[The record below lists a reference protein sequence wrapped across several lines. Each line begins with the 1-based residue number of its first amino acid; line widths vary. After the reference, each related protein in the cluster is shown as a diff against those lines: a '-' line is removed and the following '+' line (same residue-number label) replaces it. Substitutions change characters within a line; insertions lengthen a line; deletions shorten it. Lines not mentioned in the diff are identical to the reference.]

1 MDKVKDALEALKAK
15 WSELS
20 RLVKI
25 AIVLGIISLF
35 AIIGTVYYMNTR
47 VEYSVL
53 FSNLSEADAG
63 TISQDLDSQNI
74 KYKLADD
81 GKTIMVDKTKVDQY
95 RIDLAVDNKL
105 PSSSKGFELFD
116 SASMMTTDEDRKI
129 MYQRALTGELENSIA
144 ALDDVDKAKVN
155 LTIPKSDNVFDN
167 STSKKAKASIVL
179 TLKGTSISKILNK
192 NEEDDASDSSS
203 ATSKYMKLKSQY
215 EKQME
220 KKITG
225 LIEPV
230 VGKGKVKASVNVD
243 LNFDAVEKKITNYS
257 NPQIRSEN
265 VQASGKQAEIKQAQT
280 GQVNDNVDNVTGDAN
295 NDNASYNRTVNN
307 ELNTETTGINAPGS
321 INRMTSSV
329 VINGDLSAGDA
340 RNIRKLIQGALGYD
354 KQRGDTVSVQA
365 VNFARAKSTK
375 KKTVAKKPV
384 KKTNWV
390 LIGALIAAGVL
401 TLGTIIFLVIR
412 RRRRLAEEEEEYY
425 DDGVTKRMPAASQDT
440 GRTTVVMSQDELNRM
455 KNRQNYDDDYDD
467 DYEDD
472 YDDDYD
478 VDVTDEGEEEEEEEE
493 AAEELD
499 PEILAEQER
508 QRKETETKRK
518 IAVSTEQRAKEYATK
533 HPDVVADLISA
544 WVKEGG
550 KGNKQ

>member
-1 MDKVKDALEALKAK
+1 MDKVNDALEALKAK

-116 SASMMTTDEDRKI
+116 SANMMTTDEDRKI

-167 STSKKAKASIVL
+167 STSGKAKASIVL
-179 TLKGTSISKILNK
+179 TLKGTSISKDAVQGIVALTTGAVQGLDKKNVRVVDQTGRILNK
-192 NEEDDASDSSS
+192 NEEDDASDSSG
-203 ATSKYMKLKSQY
+203 ATGKYMKLKSQY

-243 LNFDAVEKKITNYS
+243 LNFDAVEKKVTNYS

-295 NDNASYNRTVNN
+295 NDNASYSRTVNN
-307 ELNTETTGINAPGS
+307 ELNTETTKIINAPGS

-340 RNIRKLIQGALGYD
+340 KNIRKLIQGALGYD

-365 VNFARAKSTK
+365 VNFARAKSMK
-375 KKTVAKKPV
+375 KKTAARKKA

-412 RRRRLAEEEEEYY
+412 RRRRLAEEEDEY
-425 DDGVTKRMPAASQDT
+425 
-440 GRTTVVMSQDELNRM
+440 
-455 KNRQNYDDDYDD
+455 
-467 DYEDD
+467 

-478 VDVTDEGEEEEEEEE
+478 VDVTDEGEEEEEEAEE
-493 AAEELD
+493 VAEELD
-499 PEILAEQER
+499 PEILAEHER
-508 QRKETETKRK
+508 QRKEAETKRK

>member
-95 RIDLAVDNKL
+95 RINLAVDNKL

-179 TLKGTSISKILNK
+179 TLKGTSISKDSVQGIVALTTGAVQGLDKKNVKVVDQTGKILNK

-265 VQASGKQAEIKQAQT
+265 VQASGKQTEIKQAQT
-280 GQVNDNVDNVTGDAN
+280 GQVNDNVDNVTGDEN

-307 ELNTETTGINAPGS
+307 ELNTETTKIINAPGS

-340 RNIRKLIQGALGYD
+340 KNIRKLIQGALGYD

-375 KKTVAKKPV
+375 KTVAKKPA

-412 RRRRLAEEEEEYY
+412 RRRRLAEEEEY
-425 DDGVTKRMPAASQDT
+425 
-440 GRTTVVMSQDELNRM
+440 
-455 KNRQNYDDDYDD
+455 
-467 DYEDD
+467 

-478 VDVTDEGEEEEEEEE
+478 VDVTDEGEEEEEEAKEVS
-493 AAEELD
+493 EELD
-499 PEILAEQER
+499 PEILAEKER
-508 QRKETETKRK
+508 QRKEEETKRK
-518 IAVSTEQRAKEYATK
+518 IAVSTEKKAKEYATK

>member
-25 AIVLGIISLF
+25 AIVFGIISLF

-81 GKTIMVDKTKVDQY
+81 GKTIMVDKTKADQY
-95 RIDLAVDNKL
+95 RINLAVDNKL

-129 MYQRALTGELENSIA
+129 MYQRALTGELENTIA

-179 TLKGTSISKILNK
+179 TLKGTSISKDAVQGIVALTTGAVQGLDKKNVKVVDQTGKILNK
-192 NEEDDASDSSS
+192 NEEEDASDSSS

-265 VQASGKQAEIKQAQT
+265 VQASGKQTEIKQAQT
-280 GQVNDNVDNVTGDAN
+280 GQVNDNVDNVTGDEN

-307 ELNTETTGINAPGS
+307 ELNTETTKIINAPGS

-340 RNIRKLIQGALGYD
+340 KNIRKLIQGALGYD

-375 KKTVAKKPV
+375 KTVAKKPA

-412 RRRRLAEEEEEYY
+412 RRRRLAEEEEY
-425 DDGVTKRMPAASQDT
+425 
-440 GRTTVVMSQDELNRM
+440 
-455 KNRQNYDDDYDD
+455 
-467 DYEDD
+467 

-478 VDVTDEGEEEEEEEE
+478 VDVTDEGEEEEEAKEV
-493 AAEELD
+493 AEELD
-499 PEILAEQER
+499 PEILAEKER
-508 QRKETETKRK
+508 QRKEEETKRK
-518 IAVSTEQRAKEYATK
+518 IAVSTEQKAKEYATE

>member
-1 MDKVKDALEALKAK
+1 MDKVNDALEALKAK

-116 SASMMTTDEDRKI
+116 SANMMTTDEDRKI

-167 STSKKAKASIVL
+167 STSGKAKASIVL
-179 TLKGTSISKILNK
+179 TLKGTSISKDAVQGIVALTTGAVQGLDKKNVRVVDQTGRILNK
-192 NEEDDASDSSS
+192 NEEDDASDSSG
-203 ATSKYMKLKSQY
+203 ATGKYMKLKSQY

-243 LNFDAVEKKITNYS
+243 LNFDAVEKKVTNYS

-295 NDNASYNRTVNN
+295 NDNASYSRTVNN
-307 ELNTETTGINAPGS
+307 ELNTETTKIINAPGS

-340 RNIRKLIQGALGYD
+340 KKNIRKLIQGALGYD

-365 VNFARAKSTK
+365 VNFARAKSMK
-375 KKTVAKKPV
+375 KKTAARKKA

-425 DDGVTKRMPAASQDT
+425 DD
-440 GRTTVVMSQDELNRM
+440 
-455 KNRQNYDDDYDD
+455 
-467 DYEDD
+467 
-472 YDDDYD
+472 DYD
-478 VDVTDEGEEEEEEEE
+478 VDVTDEGEEEEEEAKEV
-493 AAEELD
+493 AEELD
-499 PEILAEQER
+499 PEILAEHER
-508 QRKETETKRK
+508 QRKEAETKRK

>member
-25 AIVLGIISLF
+25 AIVLGVISLF

-63 TISQDLDSQNI
+63 TISQDLDSQKI

-95 RIDLAVDNKL
+95 RINLAVDNKL

-179 TLKGTSISKILNK
+179 TLKGTSISKDAVQGIVALTTGAVQGLDKKNVKVVDQTGKILNK

-265 VQASGKQAEIKQAQT
+265 VQASGKQTEIKQAQT

-307 ELNTETTGINAPGS
+307 ELNTETTKIINAPGS

-340 RNIRKLIQGALGYD
+340 KNIRKLIQGALGYD

-375 KKTVAKKPV
+375 KTVAKKPA

-412 RRRRLAEEEEEYY
+412 RRRRLAEEEEY
-425 DDGVTKRMPAASQDT
+425 
-440 GRTTVVMSQDELNRM
+440 
-455 KNRQNYDDDYDD
+455 
-467 DYEDD
+467 

-478 VDVTDEGEEEEEEEE
+478 VDVTDEGEEEEEAKEV
-493 AAEELD
+493 AEELD
-499 PEILAEQER
+499 PEILAEKER
-508 QRKETETKRK
+508 QRKEEETKRK
-518 IAVSTEQRAKEYATK
+518 IAVSNEQKAKEYATK

>member
-116 SASMMTTDEDRKI
+116 SANMMTTDEDRKI

-167 STSKKAKASIVL
+167 STSGKAKASIVL
-179 TLKGTSISKILNK
+179 TLKGTSISKDAVQGIVALTTGAVQGLDKKNVRVVDQTGRILNK
-192 NEEDDASDSSS
+192 NEEDDASDSSG
-203 ATSKYMKLKSQY
+203 ATGKYMKLKSQY

-243 LNFDAVEKKITNYS
+243 LNFDAVEKKVTNYS

-280 GQVNDNVDNVTGDAN
+280 GQANDNVDNVTGDAN
-295 NDNASYNRTVNN
+295 NDNASYSRTVNN
-307 ELNTETTGINAPGS
+307 ELNTETTKIINAPGS

-340 RNIRKLIQGALGYD
+340 KNIRKLIQGALGYD

-365 VNFARAKSTK
+365 VNFARAKSMK
-375 KKTVAKKPV
+375 KKTVARKKA

-425 DDGVTKRMPAASQDT
+425 DD
-440 GRTTVVMSQDELNRM
+440 
-455 KNRQNYDDDYDD
+455 
-467 DYEDD
+467 
-472 YDDDYD
+472 DYD
-478 VDVTDEGEEEEEEEE
+478 VDVTDEGEEEEEEAKEV
-493 AAEELD
+493 AEELD
-499 PEILAEQER
+499 PEILAEHER
-508 QRKETETKRK
+508 QRKEAETKRK

-550 KGNKQ
+550 NGNKQ

>member
-95 RIDLAVDNKL
+95 RINLAVDNKL

-179 TLKGTSISKILNK
+179 TLKGTSISKDAVQGIVALTTGAVQGLDKKNVKVVDQTGKILNK
-192 NEEDDASDSSS
+192 NEEEDASDSSS

-265 VQASGKQAEIKQAQT
+265 VQASGKQTEIKQAQT
-280 GQVNDNVDNVTGDAN
+280 GQVNDNVDNVTGDEN

-307 ELNTETTGINAPGS
+307 ELNTETTKIINAPGS

-340 RNIRKLIQGALGYD
+340 KNIRKLIQGALGYD

-375 KKTVAKKPV
+375 KTVAKKPA

-412 RRRRLAEEEEEYY
+412 RRRRLAEEEEY
-425 DDGVTKRMPAASQDT
+425 
-440 GRTTVVMSQDELNRM
+440 
-455 KNRQNYDDDYDD
+455 
-467 DYEDD
+467 

-478 VDVTDEGEEEEEEEE
+478 VDVTDEGEEEEEAKEV
-493 AAEELD
+493 AEELD
-499 PEILAEQER
+499 PEILAEKKR
-508 QRKETETKRK
+508 QREEEETKRK
-518 IAVSTEQRAKEYATK
+518 IAVSTEQKAKEYATK

>member
-1 MDKVKDALEALKAK
+1 MTTGAVQGLDKKNVK
-15 WSELS
+15 
-20 RLVKI
+20 V
-25 AIVLGIISLF
+25 
-35 AIIGTVYYMNTR
+35 
-47 VEYSVL
+47 
-53 FSNLSEADAG
+53 
-63 TISQDLDSQNI
+63 
-74 KYKLADD
+74 
-81 GKTIMVDKTKVDQY
+81 VDQ
-95 RIDLAVDNKL
+95 
-105 PSSSKGFELFD
+105 
-116 SASMMTTDEDRKI
+116 
-129 MYQRALTGELENSIA
+129 TG
-144 ALDDVDKAKVN
+144 
-155 LTIPKSDNVFDN
+155 
-167 STSKKAKASIVL
+167 
-179 TLKGTSISKILNK
+179 KILNK

-307 ELNTETTGINAPGS
+307 ELNTETTKVINAPGS

-425 DDGVTKRMPAASQDT
+425 DD
-440 GRTTVVMSQDELNRM
+440 
-455 KNRQNYDDDYDD
+455 
-467 DYEDD
+467 
-472 YDDDYD
+472 DYD
-478 VDVTDEGEEEEEEEE
+478 VDVTDEGEEEEEAEE

>member
-1 MDKVKDALEALKAK
+1 MDKVNDALEALKAK

-116 SASMMTTDEDRKI
+116 SANMMTTDEDRKI

-167 STSKKAKASIVL
+167 STSGKAKASIVL
-179 TLKGTSISKILNK
+179 TLKGTSISKDAVQGIVALTTGAVQGLDKKNVRVVDQTGRILNK
-192 NEEDDASDSSS
+192 NEEDDASDSSG
-203 ATSKYMKLKSQY
+203 ATGKYMKLKSQY

-243 LNFDAVEKKITNYS
+243 LNFDAVEKKVTNYS

-295 NDNASYNRTVNN
+295 NDNASYSRTVNN
-307 ELNTETTGINAPGS
+307 ELNTETTKIINAPGS

-340 RNIRKLIQGALGYD
+340 KNIRKLIQGALGYD

-365 VNFARAKSTK
+365 VNFARAKSMK
-375 KKTVAKKPV
+375 KKTAARKKA

-412 RRRRLAEEEEEYY
+412 RRRRLAEEEDEY
-425 DDGVTKRMPAASQDT
+425 
-440 GRTTVVMSQDELNRM
+440 
-455 KNRQNYDDDYDD
+455 
-467 DYEDD
+467 

-478 VDVTDEGEEEEEEEE
+478 VDVTDEGEGEEEEE
-493 AAEELD
+493 AKEVAEELD
-499 PEILAEQER
+499 PEILAEHER
-508 QRKETETKRK
+508 QRKEAETKRK

>member
-179 TLKGTSISKILNK
+179 TLKGTSISKDSVQGIVALTTGAVQGLDKKNVKVVDQTGKILNK

-307 ELNTETTGINAPGS
+307 ELNTETTKVINAPGS

-375 KKTVAKKPV
+375 KTVARKPV

-412 RRRRLAEEEEEYY
+412 AEEEEEY
-425 DDGVTKRMPAASQDT
+425 
-440 GRTTVVMSQDELNRM
+440 
-455 KNRQNYDDDYDD
+455 
-467 DYEDD
+467 

-478 VDVTDEGEEEEEEEE
+478 VDVTDEGEEEAEE

-508 QRKETETKRK
+508 QRKEAETKRK
-518 IAVSTEQRAKEYATK
+518 LAVSTEQKAKEYATK

-550 KGNKQ
+550 NGNKQ

>member
-1 MDKVKDALEALKAK
+1 MDKVNDALEALKAK

-116 SASMMTTDEDRKI
+116 SANMMTTDEDRKI

-167 STSKKAKASIVL
+167 STSGKAKASIVL
-179 TLKGTSISKILNK
+179 TLKGTSISKDAVQGIVALTTGAVQGLDKKNVRVVDQTGRILNK
-192 NEEDDASDSSS
+192 NEEDDASDSSG
-203 ATSKYMKLKSQY
+203 ATGKYMKLKSQY

-243 LNFDAVEKKITNYS
+243 LNFDAVEKKVTNYS

-280 GQVNDNVDNVTGDAN
+280 GQANDNVDNVTGDAN
-295 NDNASYNRTVNN
+295 NDNASYSRTVNN
-307 ELNTETTGINAPGS
+307 ELNTETTKIINAPGS

-340 RNIRKLIQGALGYD
+340 KNIRKLIQGALGYD

-365 VNFARAKSTK
+365 VNFARAKSMK
-375 KKTVAKKPV
+375 KKTVARKKA

-425 DDGVTKRMPAASQDT
+425 DD
-440 GRTTVVMSQDELNRM
+440 
-455 KNRQNYDDDYDD
+455 
-467 DYEDD
+467 
-472 YDDDYD
+472 DYD
-478 VDVTDEGEEEEEEEE
+478 VDVTDEGEEEEEEAEE

-499 PEILAEQER
+499 PEILAEHER
-508 QRKETETKRK
+508 QRKEAETKRK

>member
-1 MDKVKDALEALKAK
+1 MDKVNDALEALKAK

-35 AIIGTVYYMNTR
+35 AIIGTVYYMNMR

-116 SASMMTTDEDRKI
+116 SANMMTTDEDRKI

-167 STSKKAKASIVL
+167 STSGKAKASIVL
-179 TLKGTSISKILNK
+179 TLKGTSISKDAVQGIVALTTGAVQGLDKKNVRVVDQTGRILNK
-192 NEEDDASDSSS
+192 NEEDDASDSSG
-203 ATSKYMKLKSQY
+203 ATGKYMKLKSYY

-243 LNFDAVEKKITNYS
+243 LNFDAVEKKVTNYS

-280 GQVNDNVDNVTGDAN
+280 GQANDNVDNVTGDAN
-295 NDNASYNRTVNN
+295 NDNASYSRTVNN
-307 ELNTETTGINAPGS
+307 ELNTETTKIINAPGS

-340 RNIRKLIQGALGYD
+340 KNIRKLIQGALGYD

-365 VNFARAKSTK
+365 VNFARAKSMK
-375 KKTVAKKPV
+375 KKTAARKKA

-425 DDGVTKRMPAASQDT
+425 DD
-440 GRTTVVMSQDELNRM
+440 
-455 KNRQNYDDDYDD
+455 
-467 DYEDD
+467 
-472 YDDDYD
+472 DYD
-478 VDVTDEGEEEEEEEE
+478 VDVTDEGEEEEEEAKEV
-493 AAEELD
+493 AEELD
-499 PEILAEQER
+499 PEILAEHER
-508 QRKETETKRK
+508 QRKEAETKRK

>member
-1 MDKVKDALEALKAK
+1 MDKVNDALEALKAK

-74 KYKLADD
+74 NHKLADD

-116 SASMMTTDEDRKI
+116 SANMMTTDEDRKI

-167 STSKKAKASIVL
+167 STSGKAKASIVL
-179 TLKGTSISKILNK
+179 TLKGTSISKDAVQGIVALTTGAVQGLDKKNVRVVDQTGRILNK
-192 NEEDDASDSSS
+192 NEEDDASDSSG
-203 ATSKYMKLKSQY
+203 ATGKYMKLKSQY

-243 LNFDAVEKKITNYS
+243 LNFDAVEKKVTNYS

-295 NDNASYNRTVNN
+295 NDNASYSRTVNN
-307 ELNTETTGINAPGS
+307 ELNTETTKIINAPGS

-340 RNIRKLIQGALGYD
+340 KNIRKLIQGALGYD

-365 VNFARAKSTK
+365 VNFARAKSMK
-375 KKTVAKKPV
+375 KKTAARKKA

-425 DDGVTKRMPAASQDT
+425 DD
-440 GRTTVVMSQDELNRM
+440 
-455 KNRQNYDDDYDD
+455 
-467 DYEDD
+467 
-472 YDDDYD
+472 DYD
-478 VDVTDEGEEEEEEEE
+478 VDVTDEGEEEEEEAKEV
-493 AAEELD
+493 AEELD
-499 PEILAEQER
+499 PEILAEHER
-508 QRKETETKRK
+508 QRKEAETKRK

>member
-1 MDKVKDALEALKAK
+1 MDKVNDALEALKAK

-116 SASMMTTDEDRKI
+116 SANMMTTDEDRKI

-167 STSKKAKASIVL
+167 STSGKAKASIVL
-179 TLKGTSISKILNK
+179 TLKGTSISKDAVQGIVALTTGAVQGLDKKNVRVVDQTGRILNK
-192 NEEDDASDSSS
+192 NEEDDASDSSG
-203 ATSKYMKLKSQY
+203 ATGKYMKLKSQY

-243 LNFDAVEKKITNYS
+243 LNFDAVEKKVTNYS

-295 NDNASYNRTVNN
+295 NDNASYSRTVNN
-307 ELNTETTGINAPGS
+307 ELNTETTKIINAPGS

-340 RNIRKLIQGALGYD
+340 KNIRKLIQGALGYD

-365 VNFARAKSTK
+365 VNFARAKSMK
-375 KKTVAKKPV
+375 KKTAARKKA

-425 DDGVTKRMPAASQDT
+425 DD
-440 GRTTVVMSQDELNRM
+440 
-455 KNRQNYDDDYDD
+455 
-467 DYEDD
+467 
-472 YDDDYD
+472 DYD

-493 AAEELD
+493 AKEVAEELD
-499 PEILAEQER
+499 PEILAEHER
-508 QRKETETKRK
+508 QRKEAETKRK

>member
-1 MDKVKDALEALKAK
+1 M
-15 WSELS
+15 
-20 RLVKI
+20 
-25 AIVLGIISLF
+25 
-35 AIIGTVYYMNTR
+35 
-47 VEYSVL
+47 
-53 FSNLSEADAG
+53 
-63 TISQDLDSQNI
+63 
-74 KYKLADD
+74 
-81 GKTIMVDKTKVDQY
+81 
-95 RIDLAVDNKL
+95 
-105 PSSSKGFELFD
+105 
-116 SASMMTTDEDRKI
+116 
-129 MYQRALTGELENSIA
+129 
-144 ALDDVDKAKVN
+144 
-155 LTIPKSDNVFDN
+155 
-167 STSKKAKASIVL
+167 
-179 TLKGTSISKILNK
+179 
-192 NEEDDASDSSS
+192 
-203 ATSKYMKLKSQY
+203 
-215 EKQME
+215 
-220 KKITG
+220 
-225 LIEPV
+225 
-230 VGKGKVKASVNVD
+230 
-243 LNFDAVEKKITNYS
+243 EKKITNYS

-307 ELNTETTGINAPGS
+307 ELNTETTKVINAPGS

-375 KKTVAKKPV
+375 KKTVARKPV

-425 DDGVTKRMPAASQDT
+425 DD
-440 GRTTVVMSQDELNRM
+440 
-455 KNRQNYDDDYDD
+455 
-467 DYEDD
+467 
-472 YDDDYD
+472 DYD
-478 VDVTDEGEEEEEEEE
+478 VDVTDEGEEEAEE

-508 QRKETETKRK
+508 QRKEAETKRK
-518 IAVSTEQRAKEYATK
+518 LAVSTEQKAKEYATK

-550 KGNKQ
+550 NGNKQ

>member
-1 MDKVKDALEALKAK
+1 MDKVNDALEALKAK

-116 SASMMTTDEDRKI
+116 SANMMTTDEDRKI

-167 STSKKAKASIVL
+167 STSGKAKASIVL
-179 TLKGTSISKILNK
+179 TLKGTSISKDAVQGIVALTTGAVQGLDKKNVKVVDQTGRILNK
-192 NEEDDASDSSS
+192 NEEDDASDSSG
-203 ATSKYMKLKSQY
+203 ATGKYMKLKSQY

-243 LNFDAVEKKITNYS
+243 LNFDAVEKKVTNYS

-280 GQVNDNVDNVTGDAN
+280 GQANDNVDNVTGDAN
-295 NDNASYNRTVNN
+295 NDNASYSRTVNN
-307 ELNTETTGINAPGS
+307 ELNTETTKIINAPGS

-340 RNIRKLIQGALGYD
+340 KNIRKLIQGALGYD

-365 VNFARAKSTK
+365 VNFARAKSMK
-375 KKTVAKKPV
+375 KKTVARKKA

-425 DDGVTKRMPAASQDT
+425 DD
-440 GRTTVVMSQDELNRM
+440 
-455 KNRQNYDDDYDD
+455 
-467 DYEDD
+467 
-472 YDDDYD
+472 DYD
-478 VDVTDEGEEEEEEEE
+478 VDVTDEGEEEEEEAEE

-499 PEILAEQER
+499 PEILAEHER
-508 QRKETETKRK
+508 QRKEAETKRK

>member
-1 MDKVKDALEALKAK
+1 MDKVNDALEALKAK

-116 SASMMTTDEDRKI
+116 SANMMTTDEDRKI

-167 STSKKAKASIVL
+167 STSGKAKASIVL
-179 TLKGTSISKILNK
+179 TLKGTSISKDAVQGIVALTTGAVQGLDKKNVKVVDQTGRILNK
-192 NEEDDASDSSS
+192 NEEDDASDSSG
-203 ATSKYMKLKSQY
+203 ATGKYMKLKSQY

-243 LNFDAVEKKITNYS
+243 LNFDAVEKKVTNYS

-295 NDNASYNRTVNN
+295 NDNASYSRTVNN
-307 ELNTETTGINAPGS
+307 ELNTETTKIINAPGS

-340 RNIRKLIQGALGYD
+340 KNIRKLIQGALGYD

-365 VNFARAKSTK
+365 VNFARAKSMK
-375 KKTVAKKPV
+375 KKTVARKKA

-425 DDGVTKRMPAASQDT
+425 DD
-440 GRTTVVMSQDELNRM
+440 
-455 KNRQNYDDDYDD
+455 
-467 DYEDD
+467 
-472 YDDDYD
+472 DYD
-478 VDVTDEGEEEEEEEE
+478 VDVTDEGEEEEEEAEE

-499 PEILAEQER
+499 PEILAEHER
-508 QRKETETKRK
+508 QRKEAETKRK

>member
-1 MDKVKDALEALKAK
+1 MDKVNDALEALKAK

-116 SASMMTTDEDRKI
+116 SANMMTTDEDRKI

-167 STSKKAKASIVL
+167 STSGKAKASIVL
-179 TLKGTSISKILNK
+179 TLKGTSISKDAVQGIVALTTGAVQGLDKKNVRVVDQTGRILNK
-192 NEEDDASDSSS
+192 NEEDDASDSSG
-203 ATSKYMKLKSQY
+203 ATGKYMKLKSQY

-243 LNFDAVEKKITNYS
+243 LNFDAVEKKVTNYS

-295 NDNASYNRTVNN
+295 NDNASYSRTVNN
-307 ELNTETTGINAPGS
+307 ELNTETTKIINAPGS

-340 RNIRKLIQGALGYD
+340 KNIRKLIQGALGYD

-365 VNFARAKSTK
+365 VNFARAKSMK
-375 KKTVAKKPV
+375 KKTAARKKA

-412 RRRRLAEEEEEYY
+412 RRRRLAEEEDEY
-425 DDGVTKRMPAASQDT
+425 
-440 GRTTVVMSQDELNRM
+440 
-455 KNRQNYDDDYDD
+455 
-467 DYEDD
+467 

-478 VDVTDEGEEEEEEEE
+478 VDVTDEGEEEEEEAKEV
-493 AAEELD
+493 AEELD
-499 PEILAEQER
+499 PEILAEHER
-508 QRKETETKRK
+508 QRKEAETKRK

-550 KGNKQ
+550 NGNKQ

>member
-179 TLKGTSISKILNK
+179 TLKGTSISKDAVQGIVALTTGAVQGLDKKNVKVVDQTGKILNK

-307 ELNTETTGINAPGS
+307 ELNTETTKVINAPGS

-425 DDGVTKRMPAASQDT
+425 DD
-440 GRTTVVMSQDELNRM
+440 
-455 KNRQNYDDDYDD
+455 
-467 DYEDD
+467 
-472 YDDDYD
+472 DYD
-478 VDVTDEGEEEEEEEE
+478 VDVTDEGEEEEEAEE

-533 HPDVVADLISA
+533 HPDVVADLISSCHIQSGI
-544 WVKEGG
+544 KLLQ
-550 KGNKQ
+550 KS

>member
-1 MDKVKDALEALKAK
+1 MDKVNDALEALKAK

-116 SASMMTTDEDRKI
+116 SANMMTTDEDRKI

-167 STSKKAKASIVL
+167 STSGKAKASIVL
-179 TLKGTSISKILNK
+179 TLKGTSISKDAVQGIVALTTGAVQGLDKKNVRVVDQTGRILNK
-192 NEEDDASDSSS
+192 NEEDDASDSSG
-203 ATSKYMKLKSQY
+203 ATGKYMKLKSQY

-243 LNFDAVEKKITNYS
+243 LNFDAVEKKVTNYS

-295 NDNASYNRTVNN
+295 NDNASYSRTVNN
-307 ELNTETTGINAPGS
+307 ELNTETTKIINAPGS

-340 RNIRKLIQGALGYD
+340 KNIRKLIQGALGYD

-365 VNFARAKSTK
+365 VNFARAKSMK
-375 KKTVAKKPV
+375 KKTAARKKA

-412 RRRRLAEEEEEYY
+412 RRRRLAEEEDEY
-425 DDGVTKRMPAASQDT
+425 
-440 GRTTVVMSQDELNRM
+440 
-455 KNRQNYDDDYDD
+455 
-467 DYEDD
+467 

-478 VDVTDEGEEEEEEEE
+478 VDVTDEGEGEEEEE
-493 AAEELD
+493 AKEVAEELD
-499 PEILAEQER
+499 PEILAEHER
-508 QRKETETKRK
+508 QRKEAETKRK

-550 KGNKQ
+550 NGNKQ

>member
-1 MDKVKDALEALKAK
+1 MDKVNDALEALKAK

-116 SASMMTTDEDRKI
+116 SANMMTTDEDRKI

-167 STSKKAKASIVL
+167 STSGKAKASIVL
-179 TLKGTSISKILNK
+179 TLKGTSISKDAVQGIVALTTGAVQGLDKKNVRVVDQTGRILNK
-192 NEEDDASDSSS
+192 NEEDDASDSSG
-203 ATSKYMKLKSQY
+203 ATGKYMKLKSQY

-243 LNFDAVEKKITNYS
+243 LNFDAVEKKVTNYS

-280 GQVNDNVDNVTGDAN
+280 GQANDNIDNVTGDTN
-295 NDNASYNRTVNN
+295 NDNASYSRTVNN
-307 ELNTETTGINAPGS
+307 ELNTETTKIINAPGS

-340 RNIRKLIQGALGYD
+340 KNIRKLIQGALGYD

-365 VNFARAKSTK
+365 VNFARAKSMK
-375 KKTVAKKPV
+375 KKTVAMKKA

-425 DDGVTKRMPAASQDT
+425 DD
-440 GRTTVVMSQDELNRM
+440 
-455 KNRQNYDDDYDD
+455 
-467 DYEDD
+467 
-472 YDDDYD
+472 DYD
-478 VDVTDEGEEEEEEEE
+478 VDVTDEGEEEEEEAKEV
-493 AAEELD
+493 AEELD
-499 PEILAEQER
+499 PEILAEHER
-508 QRKETETKRK
+508 QRKEAETKRK

>member
-1 MDKVKDALEALKAK
+1 MDKVNDALEALKAK

-81 GKTIMVDKTKVDQY
+81 GKMIMVDKTKVDQY

-116 SASMMTTDEDRKI
+116 SANMMTTDEDRKI

-167 STSKKAKASIVL
+167 STSGKAKASIVL
-179 TLKGTSISKILNK
+179 TLKGTSISKDAVQGIVALTTGAVQGLDKKNVRVVDQTGRILNK
-192 NEEDDASDSSS
+192 NEEDDASDSSG
-203 ATSKYMKLKSQY
+203 ATGKYMKLKSQY

-243 LNFDAVEKKITNYS
+243 LNFDAVEKKVTNYS

-295 NDNASYNRTVNN
+295 NDNASYSRTVNN
-307 ELNTETTGINAPGS
+307 ELNTETTKIINAPGS

-340 RNIRKLIQGALGYD
+340 KNIRKLIQGALGYD

-365 VNFARAKSTK
+365 VNFARAKSMK
-375 KKTVAKKPV
+375 KKTVARKKA

-425 DDGVTKRMPAASQDT
+425 DD
-440 GRTTVVMSQDELNRM
+440 
-455 KNRQNYDDDYDD
+455 
-467 DYEDD
+467 
-472 YDDDYD
+472 DYD
-478 VDVTDEGEEEEEEEE
+478 VDVTDEGEEEEEEAEE

-499 PEILAEQER
+499 PEILAEHER
-508 QRKETETKRK
+508 QRKEAETKRK

>member
-63 TISQDLDSQNI
+63 TISQDLDSQKI

-81 GKTIMVDKTKVDQY
+81 GKTIMVDKTKADQY
-95 RIDLAVDNKL
+95 RINLAVDNKL

-179 TLKGTSISKILNK
+179 TLKGTSISKDSVQGIVALTTGAVQGLDKKNVKVVDQTGKILNK

-265 VQASGKQAEIKQAQT
+265 VQASGKQTEIKQAQT
-280 GQVNDNVDNVTGDAN
+280 GQVNDNVDNVTGDEN

-307 ELNTETTGINAPGS
+307 ELNTETTKIINAPGS
-321 INRMTSSV
+321 IHPMTSSV
-329 VINGDLSAGDA
+329 VINGELSAGDA
-340 RNIRKLIQGALGYD
+340 QHIRKLIQGALGYD

-375 KKTVAKKPV
+375 KTVAKKPA

-412 RRRRLAEEEEEYY
+412 RRRRLAEEE
-425 DDGVTKRMPAASQDT
+425 
-440 GRTTVVMSQDELNRM
+440 
-455 KNRQNYDDDYDD
+455 DY
-467 DYEDD
+467 

-478 VDVTDEGEEEEEEEE
+478 VDVTDEGEEEEEEAKEVS
-493 AAEELD
+493 EELD
-499 PEILAEQER
+499 PEILAEKER
-508 QRKETETKRK
+508 QRKEEETKRK
-518 IAVSTEQRAKEYATK
+518 IAVSTEQKAKEYATK

>member
-95 RIDLAVDNKL
+95 RINLAVDNKL

-129 MYQRALTGELENSIA
+129 MYQRALTGELENTIA

-179 TLKGTSISKILNK
+179 TLKGTSISKDAVQGIVALTTGAVQGLDKKNVKVVDQTGKILNK

-230 VGKGKVKASVNVD
+230 VGKEKVKASVNVD

-265 VQASGKQAEIKQAQT
+265 VQASGKQTEIKQAQT

-307 ELNTETTGINAPGS
+307 ELNTETTKIINAPGS

-340 RNIRKLIQGALGYD
+340 KNIRKLIQGALGYD

-375 KKTVAKKPV
+375 KTVAKKPA

-412 RRRRLAEEEEEYY
+412 RRRRLAEEEEY
-425 DDGVTKRMPAASQDT
+425 
-440 GRTTVVMSQDELNRM
+440 
-455 KNRQNYDDDYDD
+455 
-467 DYEDD
+467 

-478 VDVTDEGEEEEEEEE
+478 VDVTDEGEEEEEAKEV
-493 AAEELD
+493 AEELD
-499 PEILAEQER
+499 PEILAEKER
-508 QRKETETKRK
+508 QRKEEEAKRK
-518 IAVSTEQRAKEYATK
+518 IAVSNEQKAKEYATK

>member
-116 SASMMTTDEDRKI
+116 SANMMTTDEDRKI

-167 STSKKAKASIVL
+167 STSGKAKASIVL
-179 TLKGTSISKILNK
+179 TLKGTSISKDAVQGIVALTTGAVQGLDKKNVRVVDQTGRILNK
-192 NEEDDASDSSS
+192 NEEDDASDSSG
-203 ATSKYMKLKSQY
+203 ATGKYMKLKSQY

-307 ELNTETTGINAPGS
+307 ELNTETTKVINAPGS

-375 KKTVAKKPV
+375 KKTVARKPV

-425 DDGVTKRMPAASQDT
+425 DD
-440 GRTTVVMSQDELNRM
+440 
-455 KNRQNYDDDYDD
+455 
-467 DYEDD
+467 
-472 YDDDYD
+472 DYD
-478 VDVTDEGEEEEEEEE
+478 VDVTDEGEEEEEEAEE
-493 AAEELD
+493 VAEELD
-499 PEILAEQER
+499 PEILAEHER
-508 QRKETETKRK
+508 QRKEAETKRK

-550 KGNKQ
+550 NGNKQ

>member
-81 GKTIMVDKTKVDQY
+81 GKTIMVDKTKADQY
-95 RIDLAVDNKL
+95 RINLAVDNKL

-179 TLKGTSISKILNK
+179 TLKGTSISKDAVQGIVALTTGAVQGLDKKNVKVVDQTGKILNK

-265 VQASGKQAEIKQAQT
+265 VQASGKQTEIKQAQT

-307 ELNTETTGINAPGS
+307 ELNTETTKIINAPGS

-340 RNIRKLIQGALGYD
+340 KNIRKLIQGALGYD

-375 KKTVAKKPV
+375 KTVAKKPA

-412 RRRRLAEEEEEYY
+412 RRRRLAEEEEY
-425 DDGVTKRMPAASQDT
+425 
-440 GRTTVVMSQDELNRM
+440 
-455 KNRQNYDDDYDD
+455 
-467 DYEDD
+467 

-478 VDVTDEGEEEEEEEE
+478 VDVTDEGEEEEGAKEV
-493 AAEELD
+493 AEELD
-499 PEILAEQER
+499 PEILAEKER
-508 QRKETETKRK
+508 QRKEEETKRK
-518 IAVSTEQRAKEYATK
+518 IAVSTEQKAKEYATE

>member
-1 MDKVKDALEALKAK
+1 MDKVNDALEALKAK

-116 SASMMTTDEDRKI
+116 SANMMTTDEDRKI

-167 STSKKAKASIVL
+167 STSGKAKASIVL
-179 TLKGTSISKILNK
+179 TLKGTSISKDAVQGIVALTTGAVQGLDKKNVRVVDQTGRILNK

-243 LNFDAVEKKITNYS
+243 LNFDAVEKKVTNYS

-295 NDNASYNRTVNN
+295 NDNASYSRTVNN
-307 ELNTETTGINAPGS
+307 ELNTETTKIINAPGS

-340 RNIRKLIQGALGYD
+340 KNIRKLIQGALGYD

-365 VNFARAKSTK
+365 VNFARAKSMK
-375 KKTVAKKPV
+375 KKTAARKKA

-412 RRRRLAEEEEEYY
+412 RRRRLAEEEDEY
-425 DDGVTKRMPAASQDT
+425 
-440 GRTTVVMSQDELNRM
+440 
-455 KNRQNYDDDYDD
+455 
-467 DYEDD
+467 

-478 VDVTDEGEEEEEEEE
+478 VDVTDEGEGEEEEE
-493 AAEELD
+493 AKEVAEELD
-499 PEILAEQER
+499 PEILAEHER
-508 QRKETETKRK
+508 QRKEAETKRK

>member
-1 MDKVKDALEALKAK
+1 MDKVNDALEALKAK

-116 SASMMTTDEDRKI
+116 SANMMTTDEDRKI

-167 STSKKAKASIVL
+167 STSGKAKASIVL
-179 TLKGTSISKILNK
+179 TLKGTSISKDAVQGIVALTTGAVQGLDKKNVRVVDQTGRILNK

-203 ATSKYMKLKSQY
+203 ATGKYMKLKSQY

-243 LNFDAVEKKITNYS
+243 LNFDAVEKKVTNYS

-295 NDNASYNRTVNN
+295 NDNASYSRTVNN
-307 ELNTETTGINAPGS
+307 ELNTETTKIINAPGS

-340 RNIRKLIQGALGYD
+340 KNIRKLIQGALGYD

-365 VNFARAKSTK
+365 VNFARAKSMK
-375 KKTVAKKPV
+375 KKTAARKKA

-425 DDGVTKRMPAASQDT
+425 DD
-440 GRTTVVMSQDELNRM
+440 
-455 KNRQNYDDDYDD
+455 
-467 DYEDD
+467 
-472 YDDDYD
+472 DYD
-478 VDVTDEGEEEEEEEE
+478 VDVTDEGEEEEEEAKEV
-493 AAEELD
+493 AEELD
-499 PEILAEQER
+499 PEILAEHER
-508 QRKETETKRK
+508 QRKEAETKRK

>member
-95 RIDLAVDNKL
+95 RINLAVDNKL

-129 MYQRALTGELENSIA
+129 MYQRALTGELENTIA

-179 TLKGTSISKILNK
+179 TLKGTSISKDAVQGIVALTTGAVQGLDKKNVKVVDQTGKILNK

-265 VQASGKQAEIKQAQT
+265 VQASGKQTEIKQAQT
-280 GQVNDNVDNVTGDAN
+280 GQVNDNVDNVTGDEN

-307 ELNTETTGINAPGS
+307 ELNTETTKIINAPGS

-340 RNIRKLIQGALGYD
+340 KNIRKLIQGALGYD

-375 KKTVAKKPV
+375 KTVAKKPA

-412 RRRRLAEEEEEYY
+412 RRRRLAEEEEY
-425 DDGVTKRMPAASQDT
+425 
-440 GRTTVVMSQDELNRM
+440 
-455 KNRQNYDDDYDD
+455 
-467 DYEDD
+467 

-478 VDVTDEGEEEEEEEE
+478 VDVTDEGEEEEEAKEV
-493 AAEELD
+493 AEELD
-499 PEILAEQER
+499 PEILAEKKR
-508 QRKETETKRK
+508 QREEEETKRK
-518 IAVSTEQRAKEYATK
+518 IAVSNEQKAKEYATK

>member
-63 TISQDLDSQNI
+63 TISQDLDSQKI

-95 RIDLAVDNKL
+95 RINLAVDNKL

-179 TLKGTSISKILNK
+179 TLKGTSISKDAVQGIVALTTGAVQGLDKKNVKVVDQTGKILNK

-265 VQASGKQAEIKQAQT
+265 VQASGKQTEIKQAQT
-280 GQVNDNVDNVTGDAN
+280 GQVNDNVDNVTGDEN

-307 ELNTETTGINAPGS
+307 ELNTETTKIINAPGS

-340 RNIRKLIQGALGYD
+340 KNIRKLIQGALGYD

-375 KKTVAKKPV
+375 KTVAKKPA

-412 RRRRLAEEEEEYY
+412 RRRRLAEEEEY
-425 DDGVTKRMPAASQDT
+425 
-440 GRTTVVMSQDELNRM
+440 
-455 KNRQNYDDDYDD
+455 
-467 DYEDD
+467 

-478 VDVTDEGEEEEEEEE
+478 VDVTDEGEEEEEAKEVS
-493 AAEELD
+493 EELD
-499 PEILAEQER
+499 PEILAEKER
-508 QRKETETKRK
+508 QRKEEETKRK
-518 IAVSTEQRAKEYATK
+518 IAVSTEQKAKEYATK

>member
-179 TLKGTSISKILNK
+179 TLKGTSISKDSVQGIVALTTGAVQGLDKKNVKVVDQTGKILNK

-307 ELNTETTGINAPGS
+307 ELNTETTKVINAPGS

-375 KKTVAKKPV
+375 KKTVARKPV

-425 DDGVTKRMPAASQDT
+425 DD
-440 GRTTVVMSQDELNRM
+440 
-455 KNRQNYDDDYDD
+455 
-467 DYEDD
+467 
-472 YDDDYD
+472 DYD
-478 VDVTDEGEEEEEEEE
+478 VDVTDEGEEEEEEAKEV
-493 AAEELD
+493 AEELD
-499 PEILAEQER
+499 PEILAEHER
-508 QRKETETKRK
+508 QRKEAETKRK

-550 KGNKQ
+550 NGNKQ

>member
-1 MDKVKDALEALKAK
+1 MDKVNDALEALKAK

-116 SASMMTTDEDRKI
+116 SANMMTTDEDRKI

-167 STSKKAKASIVL
+167 STSGKAKASIVL
-179 TLKGTSISKILNK
+179 TLKETSISKDAVQGIVALTTGAVQGLDKKNVRVVDQTGRILNK
-192 NEEDDASDSSS
+192 NEEDDASDSSG
-203 ATSKYMKLKSQY
+203 ATGKYMKLKSQY

-243 LNFDAVEKKITNYS
+243 LNFDAVEKKVTNYS

-280 GQVNDNVDNVTGDAN
+280 GQANDNVDNVTGDAN
-295 NDNASYNRTVNN
+295 NDNASYSRTVNN
-307 ELNTETTGINAPGS
+307 ELNTETTKIINAPGS

-340 RNIRKLIQGALGYD
+340 KNIRKLIQGALGYD

-365 VNFARAKSTK
+365 VNFARAKSMK
-375 KKTVAKKPV
+375 KKTAARKKA

-425 DDGVTKRMPAASQDT
+425 DD
-440 GRTTVVMSQDELNRM
+440 
-455 KNRQNYDDDYDD
+455 
-467 DYEDD
+467 
-472 YDDDYD
+472 DYD
-478 VDVTDEGEEEEEEEE
+478 VDVTDEGEEEEEEAKEV
-493 AAEELD
+493 AEELD
-499 PEILAEQER
+499 PEILAEHER
-508 QRKETETKRK
+508 QRKEAETKRK

>member
-95 RIDLAVDNKL
+95 RINLAVDNKL

-155 LTIPKSDNVFDN
+155 LTMPKSDNVFDN

-179 TLKGTSISKILNK
+179 TLKGTSISKDAVQGIVALTTGAVQGLDKKNVKVVDQTGKILNK

-265 VQASGKQAEIKQAQT
+265 VQASGKQTEIKQAQT
-280 GQVNDNVDNVTGDAN
+280 GQVNDNVDNVTGDEN

-307 ELNTETTGINAPGS
+307 ELNTETTKIINAPGS

-340 RNIRKLIQGALGYD
+340 KNIRKLIQGALGYD

-375 KKTVAKKPV
+375 KTVAKKPA

-412 RRRRLAEEEEEYY
+412 RRRRLAEEEEY
-425 DDGVTKRMPAASQDT
+425 
-440 GRTTVVMSQDELNRM
+440 
-455 KNRQNYDDDYDD
+455 
-467 DYEDD
+467 

-478 VDVTDEGEEEEEEEE
+478 VDVTDEGEEEEEAKEV
-493 AAEELD
+493 AEELD
-499 PEILAEQER
+499 PEILAEKKR
-508 QRKETETKRK
+508 QREEEETKRK

>member
-1 MDKVKDALEALKAK
+1 MDKVNDALEALKAK

-116 SASMMTTDEDRKI
+116 SANMMTTDEDRKI

-167 STSKKAKASIVL
+167 STSKNAKASIVL
-179 TLKGTSISKILNK
+179 TLKGTSISKDAVQGIVALTTGAVQGLDKKNVKVVDQTGRILNK
-192 NEEDDASDSSS
+192 NEEDDASDSSG
-203 ATSKYMKLKSQY
+203 ATGKYMKLKSQY

-243 LNFDAVEKKITNYS
+243 LNFDAVEKKVTNYS

-280 GQVNDNVDNVTGDAN
+280 GQANDNVDNVTGDAN
-295 NDNASYNRTVNN
+295 NDNASYSRTVNN
-307 ELNTETTGINAPGS
+307 ELNTETTKIINAPGS

-340 RNIRKLIQGALGYD
+340 KNIRKLIQGALGYD

-365 VNFARAKSTK
+365 VNFARAKSMK
-375 KKTVAKKPV
+375 KKTAARKKA

-425 DDGVTKRMPAASQDT
+425 DD
-440 GRTTVVMSQDELNRM
+440 
-455 KNRQNYDDDYDD
+455 
-467 DYEDD
+467 
-472 YDDDYD
+472 DYD
-478 VDVTDEGEEEEEEEE
+478 VDVTDEGEEEEEEAKEV
-493 AAEELD
+493 AEELD
-499 PEILAEQER
+499 PEILAEHER
-508 QRKETETKRK
+508 QRKEAETKRK

>member
-1 MDKVKDALEALKAK
+1 MDKVNDALEALKAK

-116 SASMMTTDEDRKI
+116 SANMMTTDEDRKI

-155 LTIPKSDNVFDN
+155 LTIPKKDNVFDN
-167 STSKKAKASIVL
+167 STSGKAKASIVL
-179 TLKGTSISKILNK
+179 TLKGTSISKDAVQGIVALTTGAVQGLDKKNVRVVDQTGRILNK
-192 NEEDDASDSSS
+192 NEEDDASDSSG
-203 ATSKYMKLKSQY
+203 ATGKYMKLKSQY

-243 LNFDAVEKKITNYS
+243 LNFDAVEKKVTNYS

-295 NDNASYNRTVNN
+295 NDNASYSRTVNN
-307 ELNTETTGINAPGS
+307 ELNTETTKIINAPGS

-340 RNIRKLIQGALGYD
+340 KNIRKLIQGALGYD

-365 VNFARAKSTK
+365 VNFARAKSMK
-375 KKTVAKKPV
+375 KKTAARKKA

-412 RRRRLAEEEEEYY
+412 RRRRLAEEEDEY
-425 DDGVTKRMPAASQDT
+425 
-440 GRTTVVMSQDELNRM
+440 
-455 KNRQNYDDDYDD
+455 
-467 DYEDD
+467 

-478 VDVTDEGEEEEEEEE
+478 VDVTDEGEGEEEEE
-493 AAEELD
+493 AKEVAEELD
-499 PEILAEQER
+499 PEILAEHER
-508 QRKETETKRK
+508 QRKEAETKRK

>member
-1 MDKVKDALEALKAK
+1 MDKVNDALEALKAK

-116 SASMMTTDEDRKI
+116 SANMMTTDEDRKI

-167 STSKKAKASIVL
+167 STSGKAKASIVL
-179 TLKGTSISKILNK
+179 TLKGTSISKDAVQGIVALTTGAVQGLDKKNVKVVDQTGRILNK
-192 NEEDDASDSSS
+192 NEEDDASDSSG
-203 ATSKYMKLKSQY
+203 ATGKYMKLKSQY

-243 LNFDAVEKKITNYS
+243 LNFDAVEKKVTNYS

-280 GQVNDNVDNVTGDAN
+280 GQANDNVDNVTGDAN
-295 NDNASYNRTVNN
+295 NDNASYSRTVNN
-307 ELNTETTGINAPGS
+307 ELNTETTKIINAPGS

-340 RNIRKLIQGALGYD
+340 KNIRKLIQGALGYD

-365 VNFARAKSTK
+365 VNFARAKSMK
-375 KKTVAKKPV
+375 KKTAARKKA

-425 DDGVTKRMPAASQDT
+425 DD
-440 GRTTVVMSQDELNRM
+440 
-455 KNRQNYDDDYDD
+455 
-467 DYEDD
+467 
-472 YDDDYD
+472 DYD
-478 VDVTDEGEEEEEEEE
+478 VDVTDEGEEEEEEAKEV
-493 AAEELD
+493 AEELD
-499 PEILAEQER
+499 PEILAEHER
-508 QRKETETKRK
+508 QRKEAETKRK

>member
-116 SASMMTTDEDRKI
+116 SANMMTTDEDRKI

-167 STSKKAKASIVL
+167 STSGKAKASIVL
-179 TLKGTSISKILNK
+179 TLKGTSISKDAVQGIVALTTGAVQGLDKKNVRVVDQTGRILNK
-192 NEEDDASDSSS
+192 NEEDDASDSSG
-203 ATSKYMKLKSQY
+203 ATGKYMKLKSQY

-243 LNFDAVEKKITNYS
+243 LNFDAVEKKVTNYS

-280 GQVNDNVDNVTGDAN
+280 GQANDNVDNVTGDAN
-295 NDNASYNRTVNN
+295 NDNASYSRTVNN
-307 ELNTETTGINAPGS
+307 ELNTETTKIINAPGS

-340 RNIRKLIQGALGYD
+340 KNIRKLIQGALGYD

-365 VNFARAKSTK
+365 VNFARAKSMK
-375 KKTVAKKPV
+375 KKTVARKKA

-425 DDGVTKRMPAASQDT
+425 DD
-440 GRTTVVMSQDELNRM
+440 
-455 KNRQNYDDDYDD
+455 
-467 DYEDD
+467 
-472 YDDDYD
+472 DYD
-478 VDVTDEGEEEEEEEE
+478 VDVTDEGEEEEDE
-493 AAEELD
+493 AKEVAEELD
-499 PEILAEQER
+499 PEILAEHER
-508 QRKETETKRK
+508 QRKEAETKRK